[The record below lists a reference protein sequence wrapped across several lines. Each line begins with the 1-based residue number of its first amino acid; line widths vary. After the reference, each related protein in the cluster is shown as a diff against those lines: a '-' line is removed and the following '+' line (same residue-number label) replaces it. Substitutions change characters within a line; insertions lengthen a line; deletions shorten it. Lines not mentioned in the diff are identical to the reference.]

1 MKHHLAPSSCSSFRM
16 PWMPDTPSQPSSCT
30 CVAKGTRP
38 LRFKQAQ
45 RNSMTAEHAGPIPTV
60 FMTCSD
66 LQRIFSSFLIPWLLC
81 IQRQQPDH
89 SLTMFNTFQDISQS
103 VASSGIQMHPAS
115 LGRPPRPP
123 NWSEASA
130 VASQCY
136 GADLPDFTAVRH
148 IVTSS
153 RWLRHKQLTSFEY
166 VWIYVWIYIWI
177 MWHIPLN

>member
-153 RWLRHKQLTSFEY
+153 R
-166 VWIYVWIYIWI
+166 
-177 MWHIPLN
+177 